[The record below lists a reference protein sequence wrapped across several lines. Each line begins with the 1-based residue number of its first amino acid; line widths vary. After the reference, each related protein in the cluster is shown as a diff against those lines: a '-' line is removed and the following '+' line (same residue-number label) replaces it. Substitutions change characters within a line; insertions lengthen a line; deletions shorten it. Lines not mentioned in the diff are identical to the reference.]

1 VNGLF
6 MNYLFIKIGSSYL
19 ITTLERVEVGATS
32 NNITIVIL
40 KAMANYVGLTNKDM
54 TSKWICFGCDG
65 NVVF

>member
-1 VNGLF
+1 
-6 MNYLFIKIGSSYL
+6 MNYLFIKIGSSCL

-40 KAMANYVGLTNKDM
+40 KAMANYVGLTNKDI

>member
-1 VNGLF
+1 
-6 MNYLFIKIGSSYL
+6 MNYLFIKICSSYL
-19 ITTLERVEVGATS
+19 ITTLERVEVGATP
-32 NNITIVIL
+32 NNITIVIP

>member
-1 VNGLF
+1 VNGLL

-40 KAMANYVGLTNKDM
+40 KAMANYVGLTIKDM